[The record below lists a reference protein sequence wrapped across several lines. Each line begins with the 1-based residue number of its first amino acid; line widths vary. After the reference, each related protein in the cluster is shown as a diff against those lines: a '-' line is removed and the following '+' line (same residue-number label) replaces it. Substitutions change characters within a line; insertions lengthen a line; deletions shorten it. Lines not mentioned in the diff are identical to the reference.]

1 MQGINDRWVFS
12 AVALS
17 SAELELTCCSLSFHL
32 VAPSSYSLDAVED
45 LMKSND
51 FSTTFDAM
59 AKKLPDLERMLSR
72 IHAKSCKKQEL

>member
-1 MQGINDRWVFS
+1 MSRMCLVLIEDMGAGAGVDVLLPSPLR
-12 AVALS
+12 
-17 SAELELTCCSLSFHL
+17 SLR
-32 VAPSSYSLDAVED
+32 YSLDAVED
-45 LMKSND
+45 LMQSNV